1 MATSV
6 ARRRTS
12 ATRAPRRSQTEEPQT
27 PESTTTTDVEEPG
40 TPVDEGNPIHVDD
53 ETEENFMPPV
63 SDELPSTV
71 PHEAQSEAQTSTPT
85 QAPAMSLA
93 QKYNIASILTFADC
107 AVQKSPDGIFDVL
120 ARNFIDNGML
130 SFWLNKVNYGPLTAY
145 SKGHDLVD
153 YIRKVSHELF
163 KAMKDI
169 GKPVARW

>member
-1 MATSV
+1 MA
-6 ARRRTS
+6 
-12 ATRAPRRSQTEEPQT
+12 
-27 PESTTTTDVEEPG
+27 
-40 TPVDEGNPIHVDD
+40 
-53 ETEENFMPPV
+53 PV
-63 SDELPSTV
+63 SDE
-71 PHEAQSEAQTSTPT
+71 TPT
-85 QAPAMSLA
+85 AVPSESQSSSPAQAPIMSLV

-169 GKPVARW
+169 DKPVARW